1 MTPEIHT
8 PQGLPEVRRVL
19 GPGDEAPSVAALPKD
34 DLLDMLG
41 VMIRTRVL
49 DGRLRQ
55 AHRQGRIAFHLP
67 QEGSETVSAALALG
81 LADQDWLFPGSRDLA
96 ALLQRGVPAEDIAHA
111 AYANAASCS
120 KGRALPIFFSDKARR
135 IAPTGATGATHL
147 VHATGAAWAARLQG
161 LPGIAVAAFADGA
174 LASGELHA
182 AFNIASVQRCG
193 VVFVCHNRTGLPL
206 GDLGSGYAFPTHTVD
221 ASDALALREALAM
234 AMDRAREG
242 RGPSLVDAV
251 YPMPVTTAAG
261 TEPAPDGLVR
271 LRRHLEGLGLWTSAR
286 DQQCHAEALASAE
299 AALAAAAAVP
309 APDPATLLTDLPG
322 A

>member
-1 MTPEIHT
+1 MTPEIHV
-8 PQGLPEVRRVL
+8 PAGLPDIRRVL
-19 GPGDEAPSVAALPKD
+19 GPGDEAPASAALPKD

-81 LADQDWLFPGSRDLA
+81 LAPGDWLFPGSRDMA
-96 ALLQRGVPAEDIAHA
+96 ALLQRGVSAEAIAHA
-111 AYANAASCS
+111 AFANSASCS
-120 KGRALPIFFSDKARR
+120 LGRALPIFFSDKARR

-161 LPGIAVAAFADGA
+161 RQDIAVAAFADGA

-182 AFNIASVQRCG
+182 AFNIASVHRCG

-206 GDLGSGYAFPTHTVD
+206 GDLGSGYGFPTHTVD
-221 ASDALALREALAM
+221 ASDGLALREAMAM
-234 AMDRAREG
+234 AVDRAREG
-242 RGPSLVDAV
+242 RGPSLIDAV
-251 YPMPVTTAAG
+251 YPSAVTTAAG
-261 TEPAPDGLVR
+261 TEPAPDGLAR
-271 LRRHLEGLGLWTSAR
+271 LRRHLEGLGLWTVAR
-286 DQQCHAEALASAE
+286 DQQAHAEALATAE

-309 APDPATLLTDLPG
+309 APEPSTMLTDLPG